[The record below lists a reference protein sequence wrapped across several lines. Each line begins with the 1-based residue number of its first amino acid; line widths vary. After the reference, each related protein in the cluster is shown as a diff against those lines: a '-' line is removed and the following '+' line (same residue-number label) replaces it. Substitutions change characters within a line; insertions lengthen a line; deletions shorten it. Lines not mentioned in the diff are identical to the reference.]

1 MSDRDVANGT
11 ENTAGTGSG
20 GQGSGDQPPTGHES
34 EEHGTPGHEGH
45 GHGAGLGALALGA
58 LGVVYGD
65 IGTSPL
71 YAFREAFHGHHLE
84 VTSDNV
90 LGACSLVFWAL
101 LIIISIKYLMFV
113 MRADNR
119 GEGGILAL
127 ASLVTPMQGR
137 VTGRYLSILVILG
150 LFGTALLYG
159 DGVITPAISVLSAVE
174 GVKTAT
180 SALDAF
186 VIPISIGILIA
197 LFAVQKRGT
206 GAVGAVF
213 GPIMVVWFTT
223 LAVLGLTKIVGEP
236 AVLKAFNPVY
246 AFRYLTGNG
255 SAGFLSLGSIFL
267 VVTGGEALYADM
279 GHFGRRPIQLGWFA
293 FVLPAL
299 LLNYFGQGAL
309 LIGNPEAIE
318 SPFFLMGPKWATYPM
333 VLLATCATVIASQA
347 LISGAFSMTVQ
358 AMQLDYLPRMTISH
372 TSESQSG
379 QVYVPMVNWALMIGC
394 IGLVLGFRT
403 STNLAAAYGIAVT
416 ATMAITT
423 ILFYAFATS
432 RLGWSKPTT
441 IAVCIP
447 FLIIDLGF
455 LGANVAKIPDGG
467 WFALAV
473 AAVLLLMMTTW
484 KRGRQLVADRIQ
496 RGQVPLSDFLER
508 LETEPISRVPGTAVY
523 MFRGSGAVPPALLS
537 NVTHNHVLHD
547 KVILLSVLTDERSRV
562 DVGERVELVDA
573 GRGFTVATLHFGFM
587 EEPNVSGALPALTG
601 LPLEQAIASTTFFL
615 GRETVISSSLPG
627 MARWRERLFSFQL
640 RSASS
645 ASRFFNLPP
654 NRIFE
659 VGSHVEI

>member
-1 MSDRDVANGT
+1 MT
-11 ENTAGTGSG
+11 E
-20 GQGSGDQPPTGHES
+20 PT
-34 EEHGTPGHEGH
+34 GHEGH
-45 GHGAGLGALALGA
+45 GHGASVGALALGA

-71 YAFREAFHGHHLE
+71 YAFREAFHGHHLD
-84 VTSDNV
+84 VSRANV
-90 LGACSLVFWAL
+90 LGACSLVFWSL
-101 LIIISIKYLMFV
+101 FIIISLKYLFLV

-127 ASLVTPMQGR
+127 TSLVAPMHGRTP
-137 VTGRYLSILVILG
+137 TRYMATLVLLG

-180 SALDAF
+180 TALDSF
-186 VIPISIGILIA
+186 VLPISVVILVG
-197 LFAVQKRGT
+197 LFAVQRRGT

-213 GPIMVVWFTT
+213 GPIMVVWFTV
-223 LAVLGLTKIVGEP
+223 LSLLGLKQIIGEP
-236 AVLKAFNPVY
+236 GILAAVNPVY
-246 AFRYLTGNG
+246 ALRYLSQNG
-255 SAGFLSLGSIFL
+255 ADGVLSLGSIFL

-279 GHFGRRPIQLGWFA
+279 GHFGRKPIQLGWFS

-318 SPFFLMGPKWATYPM
+318 SPFFLLGPKWATYPL

-358 AMQLDYLPRMTISH
+358 AMQLDYLPRMAITH

-379 QVYVPMVNWALMIGC
+379 QVYVPLVNWALMAGC
-394 IGLVLGFRT
+394 IGLVLGFRS

-423 ILFYAFATS
+423 ILFYAFARTS
-432 RLGWSKPTT
+432 MHWSKAKALAVT
-441 IAVCIP
+441 IPLFV
-447 FLIIDLGF
+447 IDLGF
-455 LGANVAKIPDGG
+455 FGANVAKIPDGG
-467 WFALAV
+467 WFAIGVAV
-473 AAVLLLMMTTW
+473 ILLVMMTTW
-484 KRGRQLVADRIQ
+484 RRGRQLVADRIR
-496 RGQVPLSDFLER
+496 RGQVPLEDFLAS
-508 LETEPISRVPGTAVY
+508 LDTEPISRVPGTAVY
-523 MFRGSGAVPPALLS
+523 MFKGSGAAPPALLS
-537 NVTHNHVLHD
+537 NVHHNHVLHNR
-547 KVILLSVLTDERSRV
+547 VILLSVVTDETPRV
-562 DVGERVELVDA
+562 DEEHRVQTEKSE
-573 GRGFTVATLHFGFM
+573 RGFELATLHFGFM
-587 EEPNVSGALPALTG
+587 EEPDVSRALPALTG
-601 LPLEQAIASTTFFL
+601 LPLDEAINSTTFFL

-627 MARWRERLFSFQL
+627 MAPWRERLFSFQL

>member
-1 MSDRDVANGT
+1 MT
-11 ENTAGTGSG
+11 ET
-20 GQGSGDQPPTGHES
+20 TGHEL
-34 EEHGTPGHEGH
+34 H
-45 GHGAGLGALALGA
+45 GHGAGVGALALGA

-84 VTSDNV
+84 VSRANV
-90 LGACSLVFWAL
+90 LGACSLVFWSL
-101 LIIISIKYLMFV
+101 FIIISLKYLFLV
-113 MRADNR
+113 MRADNH

-127 ASLVTPMQGR
+127 TSLVAPMHGKSP
-137 VTGRYLSILVILG
+137 TRYMAGLVLLG

-180 SALDAF
+180 TALDSF
-186 VIPISIGILIA
+186 VIPISVVILVG
-197 LFAVQKRGT
+197 LFSVQRRGT
-206 GAVGAVF
+206 GSVGAVF
-213 GPIMVVWFTT
+213 GPIMVVWFSV
-223 LAVLGLTKIVGEP
+223 LSLLGLKAIIGEP
-236 AVLKAFNPVY
+236 GVLAAVNPVY
-246 AFRYLTGNG
+246 ALRYLSQNG
-255 SAGFLSLGSIFL
+255 ADGLLSLGSIFL

-279 GHFGRRPIQLGWFA
+279 GHFGRRPIQLGWFS

-318 SPFFLMGPKWATYPM
+318 SPFFLLGPSWATYPL
-333 VLLATCATVIASQA
+333 VLLATFATVIASQA

-358 AMQLDYLPRMTISH
+358 AMQLDYLPRMSITH

-379 QVYVPMVNWALMIGC
+379 QVYVPLVNWALMAGC
-394 IGLVLGFRT
+394 ISLVLGFRT

-423 ILFYAFATS
+423 ILFYAYATNQ
-432 RLGWSKPTT
+432 LQWSKAKALWVT
-441 IAVCIP
+441 IPLFV
-447 FLIIDLGF
+447 IDLGF
-455 LGANVAKIPDGG
+455 FGANVAKIPDGG
-467 WFALAV
+467 WFAIGVAV
-473 AAVLLLMMTTW
+473 ILLVMMTTW
-484 KRGRQLVADRIQ
+484 RRGRQLVADRIR
-496 RGQVPLSDFLER
+496 RGQVPLEDFLAT
-508 LETEPISRVPGTAVY
+508 LDTATISRVPGTAVY
-523 MFRGSGAVPPALLS
+523 MFKGSGAAPPALLS
-537 NVTHNHVLHD
+537 NVHHNHVVHNR
-547 KVILLSVLTDERSRV
+547 VILLSVVTDETPHVEEDDRV
-562 DVGERVELVDA
+562 EIVMGERGFEL
-573 GRGFTVATLHFGFM
+573 ATLHFGFM
-587 EEPNVSGALPALTG
+587 EEPDVSRALPALTG
-601 LPLEQAIASTTFFL
+601 LPLDEAINSTTFFL